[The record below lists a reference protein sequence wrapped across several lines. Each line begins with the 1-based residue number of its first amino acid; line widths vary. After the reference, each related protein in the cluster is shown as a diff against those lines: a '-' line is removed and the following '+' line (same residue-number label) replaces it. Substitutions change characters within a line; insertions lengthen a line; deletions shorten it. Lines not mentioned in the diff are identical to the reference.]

1 MRKAIRLSLVG
12 STLAALIGGS
22 GLMMPVSPA
31 NAVVYCAAGVYHAG
45 CVRRPAARA
54 AVVAPVHRAA
64 VVAPR
69 CRVVNGIRRC
79 Y

>member
-1 MRKAIRLSLVG
+1 MRKEIRLSLAG
-12 STLAALIGGS
+12 AALAALIGGG

-45 CVRRPAARA
+45 CVRRPAVGVAVAPRA
-54 AVVAPVHRAA
+54 AVVV
-64 VVAPR
+64 PR

-79 Y
+79 